1 MIEIAGE
8 KYLMPTISDFRG
20 TVESSGR
27 RFESRN
33 VIRFKNY
40 QKYGTDV
47 KILDEDI
54 KPEPE
59 PTPIKPN

>member
-1 MIEIAGE
+1 MAEIAGE
-8 KYLMPTISDFRG
+8 KYLLPLVSDFRG
-20 TVESSGR
+20 VVESSGK

-47 KILDEDI
+47 IILDEDTAPA
-54 KPEPE
+54 PEEKQDP
-59 PTPIKPN
+59 